1 MKIKPI
7 TTGRIT
13 EENHENEHKK
23 TNHPSQKRW
32 VICYITSI
40 TYIKHM
46 EGTNYYAK
54 EAVMIDIE

>member
-1 MKIKPI
+1 MSIKNKSPI
-7 TTGRIT
+7 AKAMGDLLYNI
-13 EENHENEHKK
+13 NNIYK
-23 TNHPSQKRW
+23 
-32 VICYITSI
+32 